1 MPRILGPNAATGI
14 SCCHFKLRRGSLQGH
29 IVPYM
34 FSYWHCQID
43 SSKRAVMADQIVI
56 TEKTSQAKD
65 VRAAVGS
72 RYGDILPAEG
82 HLFDLLEPED
92 VVPAW
97 KRWSPIL
104 LRPEGLYGTRPAEG
118 GNKAAKLRAIREAL
132 RTAKR
137 VWLATDCDREGQ
149 LIGQEILEHYDYRG
163 QVMRVLFTA
172 QDSQTIRD
180 AFARAKPNTEYAR
193 LYAAAVARRQADQ
206 IYNLSLTRTATV
218 ILGQGARR
226 VIGVGRVKTPTL
238 AIVCKRELEIRNFV
252 PLAYFEVVATAKVA
266 GGQFQMRHAPQDR
279 IVRREIAQEI
289 VNLAQAFEGALGV
302 RVEDKRQ
309 GPPKLHDL
317 PSLQKLCSS
326 RFGWPASKTLAV
338 AQELYDGQGKKII
351 TYPRAEVRYLPPSL
365 ITDVPRIVAGLRVGQ
380 SFSAIPVPEP
390 PVIRKGASGSFYD
403 KGLEG
408 ASHHAVIPNV
418 NTIDD
423 LRKVWPRLSSDEKK
437 LFDVIA
443 RAYLA
448 ALMPDFRY
456 RQTTATLDVHGVT
469 FRAAGRQPIDLGWRA
484 AFPDWQPADEKGDEA
499 QLLPPL
505 RNGETA
511 QLQDPKIEDKETRP
525 PARYNE
531 GTLIEA
537 MQNAWRFVD
546 DEVLRERL
554 KEAKGIGTPATR
566 AEIIGGLKK
575 QGFLIVQGKHI
586 VPTETGLSLFD
597 VLKRADPALVD
608 PGVTA
613 QLEYLLDDVVVGKQE
628 MVGAI
633 DAVCNV
639 AQRIIG
645 KLKEGAAAG
654 GPPLLGAAG
663 GNGPGTFPPTP
674 AMKRFA
680 DSLVRQKGIKPPPG
694 YKTSISICR
703 KFLNEHAP
711 KKAAGETPGNLE
723 PKPVSPAQMLYA
735 KRIAQGKGIII
746 PDEAKAN
753 SAAMSAWIDSNRGT
767 KRRKR
772 GRKTAYKPMVS
783 IAPQSTAP
791 TKRSRKRAAAAT
803 AAPPAPAQPKSVT
816 GTPLRIPYGNKEVAL
831 KLGARYGSAGWYAPP
846 GVDLAAFS
854 ERGWL

>member
-1 MPRILGPNAATGI
+1 
-14 SCCHFKLRRGSLQGH
+14 
-29 IVPYM
+29 
-34 FSYWHCQID
+34 
-43 SSKRAVMADQIVI
+43 MADQIVI
-56 TEKTSQAKD
+56 TEKFSQAKD

-82 HLFDLLEPED
+82 HLLDLLEPED
-92 VVPAW
+92 VVPEW

-104 LRPEGLYGTRPAEG
+104 LRPVGLYGTRPAQG
-118 GNKAAKLRAIREAL
+118 GNKAAKLRVIREAL

-149 LIGQEILEHYDYRG
+149 LIGQEILEHYNYSG

-172 QDSQTIRD
+172 QDQRTIRE
-180 AFARAKPNTEYAR
+180 AFDRAKPNAEYAR

-238 AIVCKRELEIRNFV
+238 AIVCTRELEIRNFV
-252 PLAYFEVVATAKVA
+252 PLAYFEVVATAKVT
-266 GGQFQMRHAPQDR
+266 GGQFHMRHAPQDR
-279 IVRREIAQEI
+279 IVRREIAEDI
-289 VNLAQAFEGALGV
+289 VKAAEGFEGALAV

-309 GPPKLHDL
+309 SPPKLHDL
-317 PSLQKLCSS
+317 PSLQKLCGS
-326 RFGWPASKTLAV
+326 RFGWPASKTLDV

-351 TYPRAEVRYLPPSL
+351 TYPRAEVRYLPQSL
-365 ITDVPRIVAGLRVGQ
+365 IADVPKIVAGLQGGQ
-380 SFSAIPVPEP
+380 SFSAIPVSDP
-390 PVIRKGASGSFYD
+390 PVIRRGASGSFYD

-418 NTIDD
+418 NTIDK
-423 LRKVWPRLSSDEKK
+423 LREVWPRLSPDERK

-448 ALMPDFRY
+448 TLMPDFRY
-456 RQTTATLDVHGVT
+456 RQTTVTLDVRGFE
-469 FRAAGRQPIDLGWRA
+469 FRASGRQPIDLGWRT
-484 AFPDWQPADEKGDEA
+484 AFLEWQPADEKGDEA

-505 RNGETA
+505 CNGENA
-511 QLQDPKIEDKETRP
+511 LLQDAKIEDKETRP
-525 PARYNE
+525 PPRYNE

-537 MQNAWRFVD
+537 MQNAWRFVND
-546 DEVLRERL
+546 HLLRERL

-575 QGFLIVQGKHI
+575 QGFLVAQGKHI
-586 VPTETGLSLFD
+586 VPTETGLSLFG
-597 VLKRADPALVD
+597 VLKQADPALVD

-613 QLEYLLDDVVVGKQE
+613 HLECLLDDVVIGKQE
-628 MVGAI
+628 MVSAI

-639 AQRIIG
+639 AERIIS
-645 KLKEGAAAG
+645 KLKEKTQLF
-654 GPPLLGAAG
+654 GPPGGG
-663 GNGPGTFPPTP
+663 GNGGVAYPPTS

-680 DSLVRQKGIKPPPG
+680 DSLARQKGIKPPAG

-711 KKAAGETPGNLE
+711 KKADNELAGKHE
-723 PKPVSPAQMLYA
+723 PKPASPAQLLYA
-735 KRIAQGKGIII
+735 RKIAQGKGLVI
-746 PDEAKAN
+746 PEEAKAGA
-753 SAAMSAWIDSNRGT
+753 AAMSAWIDSNRSA
-767 KRRKR
+767 KRTR
-772 GRKTAYKPMVS
+772 GRKSAYKNKPAQAA
-783 IAPQSTAP
+783 APNV
-791 TKRSRKRAAAAT
+791 RKRKAGAAVAT
-803 AAPPAPAQPKSVT
+803 SSSPRENALT

-846 GVDLAAFS
+846 GVDLTAFG